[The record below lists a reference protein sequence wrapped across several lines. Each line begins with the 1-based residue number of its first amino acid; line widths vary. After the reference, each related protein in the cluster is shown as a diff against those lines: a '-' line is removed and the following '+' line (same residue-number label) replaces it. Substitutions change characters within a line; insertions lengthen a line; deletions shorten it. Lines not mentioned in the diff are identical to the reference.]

1 MAFNILLVWKK
12 LPSLR
17 LSGFYM
23 LPRQFF
29 FVYPPQHLRSG
40 ITFPIIQ
47 PVQIPCYGDAVA
59 QLFGDCRIRIGGQQY
74 PKVAGG
80 LSLGVTA
87 DFFPGAAGN
96 GLNVLLSGKCNDP
109 GSARE
114 LTHLNP
120 SRL

>member
-1 MAFNILLVWKK
+1 VVFLQA
-12 LPSLR
+12 PG
-17 LSGFYM
+17 GFV
-23 LPRQFF
+23 LTAEGRQDIADG
-29 FVYPPQHLRSG
+29 P
-40 ITFPIIQ
+40 ITRTVDIQQ

-109 GSARE
+109 ASARE